1 MRSHK
6 KFDLKSKEYLNK
18 FTVNS
23 LHMPTKILDVS
34 FVFGLSGPLSYQVN
48 VTQEHYLHCL
58 LIRFWTIEL
67 LPRNGKHI
75 PRPPCFSSSTPMHIF
90 LPLRWKVRPSNVYIS
105 QQEPFKHVVNVFIFR
120 RDLELRKWLVVTLVY
135 RFIPQKISNFLCI
148 FTSNGI
154 SYDTMSIGDK
164 PSNLL

>member
-18 FTVNS
+18 FTVYICPQKS
-23 LHMPTKILDVS
+23 WMC
-34 FVFGLSGPLSYQVN
+34 PLCSASVDHCHVYQVN